1 MGIPTAG
8 SYDLH
13 RRTNRYHTN
22 PRDAGP
28 AGSFEEGVG
37 EDGGYGD
44 FGIVARDGNVDVGEA
59 VVILA
64 GLIERGEGLWIA
76 GEGAVGGLGDAVPDG
91 VPGAIQPDGEAIV
104 VEQEAVA
111 GLGERP
117 AAEREDGRAS
127 AFDGADVLADDGGVD
142 TAEFGFAAG
151 GEDLGDGGIFGGL
164 NLDRKS
170 TRLNSRHLVISYAVF
185 C

>member
-44 FGIVARDGNVDVGEA
+44 FGIVARDGNVHVGEA

-91 VPGAIQPDGEAIV
+91 FQGAIQPDGEAV
-104 VEQEAVA
+104 V
-111 GLGERP
+111 
-117 AAEREDGRAS
+117 
-127 AFDGADVLADDGGVD
+127 
-142 TAEFGFAAG
+142 
-151 GEDLGDGGIFGGL
+151 
-164 NLDRKS
+164 DRKS
-170 TRLNSRHLVISYAVF
+170 TRLNSSHLGISHGVF
-185 C
+185 CLKQKIAIVVPSFATGAAWTGRSSRSTRETS

>member
-28 AGSFEEGVG
+28 AASFEEGVG

-44 FGIVARDGNVDVGEA
+44 FGIVARVGNVHVGEA

-76 GEGAVGGLGDAVPDG
+76 GEGAVGAWATP
-91 VPGAIQPDGEAIV
+91 Q
-104 VEQEAVA
+104 
-111 GLGERP
+111 
-117 AAEREDGRAS
+117 
-127 AFDGADVLADDGGVD
+127 
-142 TAEFGFAAG
+142 G
-151 GEDLGDGGIFGGL
+151 GEVARWRERRERWLGRGGEEFCWSWRKGGARG
-164 NLDRKS
+164 DRKS
-170 TRLNSRHLVISYAVF
+170 TRLNSSHLGIS
-185 C
+185 